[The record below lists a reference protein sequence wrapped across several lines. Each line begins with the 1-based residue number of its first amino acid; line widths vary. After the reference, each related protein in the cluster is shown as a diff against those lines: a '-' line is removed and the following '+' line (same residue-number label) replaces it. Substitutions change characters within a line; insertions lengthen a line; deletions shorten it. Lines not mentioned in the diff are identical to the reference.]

1 MCSWFTKNPQKGGE
15 KAEEST
21 DSKKGKKGKGKKA
34 EDADGKKKLFDVE
47 EVSKHLKEAKL
58 IPDEYDPDFDQKI
71 YDLLQDRLAKL
82 YETLKIEL
90 FESKKSLTT
99 DIIQELQAKLEDRMI
114 MIQIIQKSIGYI
126 ENKYENI
133 DTAFIIENLCAMLK
147 PIAENMILLYCKK
160 YGLPITPTFFFKSLE
175 ENKEPEP
182 KNGPLSDKQVF
193 RNDDT
198 STTAIEMLPKDLQKL
213 LKGLMENIKEKKFK
227 EFIENLQKNATYYSL
242 KINIQEKKVEK
253 NFFLAQKFFIKEGL
267 ENPKLEEKAAFFN
280 LLSYL
285 VLEQN
290 LYFGFKN
297 EDKAMTI
304 LQSILTQEMGLNE
317 DVKKD
322 IQKAY
327 SIYKDAASS
336 DTLAEINK
344 KLIAML
350 K

>member
-1 MCSWFTKNPQKGGE
+1 MNTI
-15 KAEEST
+15 
-21 DSKKGKKGKGKKA
+21 
-34 EDADGKKKLFDVE
+34 
-47 EVSKHLKEAKL
+47 L
-58 IPDEYDPDFDQKI
+58 ILIKKI

-99 DIIQELQAKLEDRMI
+99 DIITELQTKLEDRMI
-114 MIQIIQKSIGYI
+114 MIQIIQKSIGYV

-133 DTAFIIENLCAMLK
+133 DTAFIIENLCGMLK

-193 RNDDT
+193 RNDDA

-213 LKGLMENIKEKKFK
+213 LKSLMENIKEKKFK

-242 KINIQEKKVEK
+242 KNQYSREKSRKK

-297 EDKAMTI
+297 EEKAMTI

>member
-1 MCSWFTKNPQKGGE
+1 
-15 KAEEST
+15 
-21 DSKKGKKGKGKKA
+21 
-34 EDADGKKKLFDVE
+34 
-47 EVSKHLKEAKL
+47 
-58 IPDEYDPDFDQKI
+58 
-71 YDLLQDRLAKL
+71 
-82 YETLKIEL
+82 
-90 FESKKSLTT
+90 
-99 DIIQELQAKLEDRMI
+99 
-114 MIQIIQKSIGYI
+114 
-126 ENKYENI
+126 
-133 DTAFIIENLCAMLK
+133 
-147 PIAENMILLYCKK
+147 
-160 YGLPITPTFFFKSLE
+160 
-175 ENKEPEP
+175 
-182 KNGPLSDKQVF
+182 
-193 RNDDT
+193 
-198 STTAIEMLPKDLQKL
+198 
-213 LKGLMENIKEKKFK
+213 
-227 EFIENLQKNATYYSL
+227 
-242 KINIQEKKVEK
+242 
-253 NFFLAQKFFIKEGL
+253 L

-297 EDKAMTI
+297 EEKAMTI